1 MLPIL
6 HFKRNLFLKKKKT
19 EHKAKKKKFYFFLRK
34 GNYIVDIYI
43 YIYIAWLYPVCL
55 LPTKHRGRESEESY
69 IVFVDPALAQSEDS
83 SVNAPKW
90 PPNPTVNEGSLV
102 IAGQRHVL
110 FLPLRK
116 LTPEGEGHCHFHFSR
131 VNKEV

>member
-6 HFKRNLFLKKKKT
+6 HFKRNLLKKKKQNI
-19 EHKAKKKKFYFFLRK
+19 KLKKKFFFFKKRK
-34 GNYIVDIYI
+34 LYSRYI